1 MTLAEEK
8 QVYRSKQ
15 RRGHGGLVAA
25 VLAALACAVA
35 VGLMQIKAPQA
46 KETKQATYAAEST
59 AEELP
64 EAAAPAAQTQAKIVV
79 AIDPG
84 HGGINPNIGA
94 EDAGSEG
101 SGLREAD
108 ITLKIAQLVCEKLE
122 ADGRFAPI
130 LTADG
135 TEYRKPIRRAEL
147 AKAAGAELLLSI
159 HLNYNADSGVTG
171 FECYPATP
179 QLATNADSLRFAGLI
194 ANKFAAMGL
203 DLRGADGIRYI
214 YFDTNDNRYIRES
227 TATTPL
233 TDPTFTVVQE
243 CGCPAVLV
251 EEGFISNAHDV
262 ALVATDAGCQAAAQ
276 AYYDCILAYFGLQ

>member
-1 MTLAEEK
+1 MTPVEEK

-15 RRGHGGLVAA
+15 RRGHGRLVAA

-35 VGLMQIKAPQA
+35 VGLLQIKTPQT
-46 KETKQATYAAEST
+46 KETEQAAYAAESA

-64 EAAAPAAQTQAKIVV
+64 EAAAPVVQAQEKIVV

-84 HGGINPNIGA
+84 HGGVNPNIGA

-101 SGLREAD
+101 CGLREAD
-108 ITLKIAQLVCEKLE
+108 ITLKTAQLVCEKLE

-214 YFDTNDNRYIRES
+214 YFDANDNRYIRES
-227 TATTPL
+227 TDATPL

>member
-1 MTLAEEK
+1 MTPVEER
-8 QVYRSKQ
+8 QVYRAKPRHS
-15 RRGHGGLVAA
+15 HGGLVAA
-25 VLAALACAVA
+25 VIVA
-35 VGLMQIKAPQA
+35 VIFAVTVGLL
-46 KETKQATYAAEST
+46 ETKTAPAEEAAAVISAAEST
-59 AEELP
+59 AEEWADTL
-64 EAAAPAAQTQAKIVV
+64 APTAQTKIVV

-84 HGGINPNIGA
+84 HGGVNPNIGA

-108 ITLKIAQLVCEKLE
+108 ITLQTARLVYEKLE
-122 ADGRFAPI
+122 ADGRFAPL

-159 HLNYNADSGVTG
+159 HLNYNASGSVAG

-179 QLATNADSLRFAGLI
+179 QLATNADSLRFAGLV

-203 DLRGADGIRYI
+203 DLRGVDGIRYI
-214 YFDTNDNRYIRES
+214 YFDANDNRYIRES
-227 TATTPL
+227 TDTTPL
-233 TDPTFTVVQE
+233 SDPTFTVVQE
-243 CGCPAVLV
+243 CGCPAVLA
-251 EEGFISNAHDV
+251 EEGFISNARDV
-262 ALVATDAGCQAAAQ
+262 SLVATDAGCAAAAQ